1 MELNTKMF
9 IKELM
14 KEARGELQSMRKE
27 MRDGFTTHE
36 SAFNMHITKLS
47 MAT

>member
-14 KEARGELQSMRKE
+14 KEARGELQSMR
-27 MRDGFTTHE
+27 DGFTAHE